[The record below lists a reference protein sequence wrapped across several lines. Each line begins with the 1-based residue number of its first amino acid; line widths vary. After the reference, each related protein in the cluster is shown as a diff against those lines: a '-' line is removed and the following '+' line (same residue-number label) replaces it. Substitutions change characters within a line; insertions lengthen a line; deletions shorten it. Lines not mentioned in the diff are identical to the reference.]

1 MTREPTQDA
10 ASYDAR
16 RAVWATRIVF
26 AANGGLFATWVSR
39 LPAIRDDLGAS
50 ERGLGFA
57 LLFTAVGSLLAM
69 PLSGRLVDAIGA
81 RKVLALCVVVCCLSY
96 PLLGIAPNLVVLA
109 AVLFIVGA
117 GVGVWDVAMNVSAHA
132 VEVRAGRTLMPGF
145 HAGWSV
151 GTVAGAGI
159 GALAATTG
167 LDPAGHFTLCS
178 AVVGAVAL
186 VMVRAMPDRAAEPG
200 EHPDPSGER
209 HVPVSTGPLM
219 RDPRL
224 VGLGV
229 MTFCAAWAEGAA
241 NDWLALMLTD
251 DRDASG
257 ALAAL
262 GFAVFAGAMTL
273 GRAAGNGVVESL
285 GRVRSLRIGAVVS
298 AVGVVVLLAVPVLG
312 VAYLGALLWGLGI
325 AVAFPV
331 AMSAAGETPG
341 RGPSA
346 IATVATIAYS
356 GFLVGPPLIGTV
368 AHSTGLDQ
376 ALWVV
381 VALAGGI
388 FALAGTARDPRP
400 DRAAE
405 SVRG

>member
-1 MTREPTQDA
+1 MTEASATPA
-10 ASYDAR
+10 AEAYDVR

-39 LPAIRDDLGAS
+39 IPAIRDDLGAS

-69 PLSGRLVDAIGA
+69 PLSGRLVSAVGA
-81 RKVLALCVVVCCLSY
+81 RMVMTVCVVVCCLAY
-96 PLLGIAPNLVVLA
+96 PALGLAPDLVVLS
-109 AVLFIVGA
+109 AVLFVLGA

-145 HAGWSV
+145 HAGWSI

-159 GALAATTG
+159 GALAAKAG
-167 LDPAGHFTLCS
+167 LDPAVHFALCS
-178 AVVGAVAL
+178 VVVGALCLA
-186 VMVRAMPDRAAEPG
+186 MVRLMPDQAAEVHAEDAAG
-200 EHPDPSGER
+200 EH
-209 HVPVSTGPLM
+209 HVPVHGALI

-224 VGLGV
+224 LGLGV

-251 DRDASG
+251 ERDASG
-257 ALAAL
+257 ALAAV
-262 GFAVFAGAMTL
+262 GFAVFAAAMTI
-273 GRAAGNGVVESL
+273 GRAAGNGVVQAL
-285 GRVRSLRIGAVVS
+285 GRVRSLRIGAVLS
-298 AVGVVVLLAVPVLG
+298 AVGVTVLLTVPVLG
-312 VAYLGALLWGLGI
+312 AAYVGALMWGLGI
-325 AVAFPV
+325 AVAFPL

-356 GFLVGPPLIGTV
+356 GFLIGPPLIGTL
-368 AHSTGLDQ
+368 AHEVGLDD

-381 VALAGGI
+381 VLLTAGI
-388 FALAGTARDPRP
+388 FALAGTARDRGPN
-400 DRAAE
+400 RAAPV
-405 SVRG
+405 VRG